1 MALNI
6 GSKIDSV
13 MARIRQAQE
22 QARAEMAA
30 AAKSVK
36 EPLPDA
42 PDAKPLN
49 AAEGRYLD
57 SFEAERAKKMGL
69 PSLAAPPPPGT
80 DPAAQPSAVPAN
92 LATDAQKEEGWN
104 APQTTVAQTSKK
116 GCAEATLTYLEQAG
130 AEEAAPLTQQEAREK
145 VRNKADTLA
154 TSETAGVKDRVQVNL
169 DDGATPD
176 EMGAMLGSMG
186 IKVTNGFDECN
197 TDALSGALK
206 RGQMALALVDSN
218 ALLNTTLEEGEKG
231 PESGELHWLTIDGVN
246 PGLTNSTEDDL
257 YRVRD
262 PVNGAYWVKAS
273 DLKKSIDQAQ
283 EKHDSG
289 GVMTVKKDRS
299 ANTKEE
305 REALART
312 NLEHTQPL
320 GKGNG
325 GASRRLSVS
334 ESS

>member
-1 MALNI
+1 
-6 GSKIDSV
+6 
-13 MARIRQAQE
+13 
-22 QARAEMAA
+22 
-30 AAKSVK
+30 
-36 EPLPDA
+36 
-42 PDAKPLN
+42 
-49 AAEGRYLD
+49 
-57 SFEAERAKKMGL
+57 
-69 PSLAAPPPPGT
+69 PPPGT
-80 DPAAQPSAVPAN
+80 DPAASAIPTN
-92 LATDAQKEEGWN
+92 EATQAQKEQGWN

-145 VRNKADTLA
+145 VRNKADTLS
-154 TSETAGVKDRVQVNL
+154 TSVRDRVNVNL

-197 TDALSGALK
+197 TDALSSALK
-206 RGQMALALVDSN
+206 HGQMALAMVDSG
-218 ALLNTTLEEGEKG
+218 ALLNTTLAEGDKG

-246 PGLTNSTEDDL
+246 PGKSRGTDDDL

-273 DLKKSIDQAQ
+273 DLKKSIEQAQ
-283 EKHDSG
+283 AKHGSG
-289 GVMTVKKDRS
+289 GVMTVQKDGT
-299 ANTKEE
+299 AKTPEK
-305 REALART
+305 REALAQA
-312 NLEHTQPL
+312 NLERTQAL

>member
-1 MALNI
+1 MAFNI
-6 GSKIDSV
+6 GSRIDSV

-30 AAKSVK
+30 AAQSVK

-57 SFEAERAKKMGL
+57 SFQEERAKKMGM
-69 PSLAAPPPPGT
+69 PELAAPPPAGAA
-80 DPAAQPSAVPAN
+80 PATAVPVN
-92 LATDAQKEEGWN
+92 EATEAQKDKGWK

-116 GCAEATLTYLEQAG
+116 GCAEATLTYLEQSSSDD
-130 AEEAAPLTQQEAREK
+130 EVPLSQQEAREK

-154 TSETAGVKDRVQVNL
+154 TSETAGVRDRVEVNL

-176 EMGAMLGSMG
+176 EMGAVLGSMG
-186 IKVTNGFDECN
+186 IKVTDGSAEVD

-206 RGQMALALVDSN
+206 NGQMALALVDSN
-218 ALLNTTLEEGEKG
+218 ALLNTTLAPGEQPKEG
-231 PESGELHWLTIDGVN
+231 GELHWLTIDGVN
-246 PGLTNSTEDDL
+246 PGKTDSPDDDL

-262 PVNGAYWVKAS
+262 SVNGAYWVKAS
-273 DLKKSIDQAQ
+273 DLKKSVAEAQ
-283 EKHDSG
+283 EQHGSG
-289 GVMTVKKDRS
+289 GVMTVQKDGS
-299 ANTKEE
+299 AKTTEQ
-305 REALART
+305 REALARE
-312 NLEHTQPL
+312 NLEHTGPL

-325 GASRRLSVS
+325 GASRRLSVG

>member
-1 MALNI
+1 MALGI
-6 GSKIDSV
+6 GSKLDSV
-13 MARIRQAQE
+13 MARIRQA
-22 QARAEMAA
+22 AAERAA
-30 AAKSVK
+30 AAQSVK

-42 PDAKPLN
+42 PDAKALN
-49 AAEGRYLD
+49 PAEGRYLD
-57 SFEAERAKKMGL
+57 SFEEERAKKMGL

-80 DPAAQPSAVPAN
+80 DPATASAVPTN
-92 LATDAQKEEGWN
+92 EATQAQKEQGWN

-116 GCAEATLTYLEQAG
+116 GCAEATLTYLEQSS

-145 VRNKADTLA
+145 VRNKADTMS
-154 TSETAGVKDRVQVNL
+154 TSVRDRVNVNL
-169 DDGATPD
+169 DDGATPE

-206 RGQMALALVDSN
+206 HGQMALAMVDSG
-218 ALLNTTLEEGEKG
+218 ALLNTTLAEGEKG

-246 PGLTNSTEDDL
+246 PGKSKSTDDDL

-262 PVNGAYWVKAS
+262 PINGAYWVKAS
-273 DLKKSIDQAQ
+273 DLKKSIEQAQ
-283 EKHDSG
+283 AKHGSG
-289 GVMTVKKDRS
+289 GVMTVQKDGT
-299 ANTKEE
+299 AKTPEK
-305 REALART
+305 REALAQA
-312 NLEHTQPL
+312 NLERTQPL

-325 GASRRLSVS
+325 GASRRMSVG

>member
-6 GSKIDSV
+6 GSKLDSV

-30 AAKSVK
+30 AAQSVK
-36 EPLPDA
+36 EPLPDS

-57 SFEAERAKKMGL
+57 SFEEERAKKMGL

-80 DPAAQPSAVPAN
+80 DVTAQPSAVPAN
-92 LATDAQKEEGWN
+92 LATEAQKEEGWN

-130 AEEAAPLTQQEAREK
+130 AEEAAPLTQQEAREN
-145 VRNKADTLA
+145 VRNNADTLA

-186 IKVTNGFDECN
+186 IKVTNGFDSCD

-218 ALLNTTLEEGEKG
+218 ALLNTTLEEGNKG

-246 PGLTNSTEDDL
+246 PGLTDSTDDDL

-289 GVMTVKKDRS
+289 GVMTVKKDRT

-312 NLEHTQPL
+312 NLKHTQPL

>member
-1 MALNI
+1 MALGI
-6 GSKIDSV
+6 GSKLDSV
-13 MARIRQAQE
+13 MARIRQATE

-30 AAKSVK
+30 AAQSVQ

-57 SFEAERAKKMGL
+57 SFEEERARKMGL
-69 PSLAAPPPPGT
+69 PALAAPPPPGT
-80 DPAAQPSAVPAN
+80 EPAASAVPTN
-92 LATDAQKEEGWN
+92 EATQAQKEQGWN
-104 APQTTVAQTSKK
+104 APETTVAQTSKK
-116 GCAEATLTYLEQAG
+116 GCAEATLTYLEQSS
-130 AEEAAPLTQQEAREK
+130 AEESAPLTQQEAREQ
-145 VRNKADTLA
+145 VRNKADTLS
-154 TSETAGVKDRVQVNL
+154 TSVKDRVDVNL

-186 IKVTNGFDECN
+186 IKVTNGFDECD

-206 RGQMALALVDSN
+206 NGQMALALVDSN
-218 ALLNTTLEEGEKG
+218 ALLNTTLAEGEKG
-231 PESGELHWLTIDGVN
+231 PDSGELHWLTIDGVN
-246 PGLTNSTEDDL
+246 PGKSKGTDDDL

-273 DLKKSIDQAQ
+273 DLKKSIAQAQ
-283 EKHDSG
+283 EQHGSG
-289 GVMTVKKDRS
+289 GVMTVQKDGT
-299 ANTKEE
+299 AKTDAQ
-305 REALART
+305 REALAQA
-312 NLEHTQPL
+312 NLERTQPL

-325 GASRRLSVS
+325 GASRRLSVG